1 MANKYVQNMFDDE
14 IISCYRCP
22 RLRQYSEM
30 IAKIKVK
37 RFRNWEYWGRPLP
50 GYGDENASLLIVGL
64 APAAHGGNRTGR
76 VFTGDE
82 SGKWVTK
89 ALYELGLSNL
99 EFSLSREDNLILRG
113 VYLTNAVKCAPP
125 KNKPLREEILNCNYF
140 LRKEIMSLR
149 NLKVI
154 LALGK
159 IAFDS
164 VCIAFNEKCKFSHG
178 VVYDVKGKKIVGS
191 YHPSAQNTK
200 TGRLTWESFIQV
212 VRKAYELT
220 KES

>member
-1 MANKYVQNMFDDE
+1 MFDEE
-14 IISCYRCP
+14 IISCYKCP

-30 IAKIKVK
+30 IGKIKVK
-37 RFRNWEYWGRPLP
+37 RFRDWEYWGKPLP

-82 SGKWVTK
+82 SGKWVIK

-99 EFSLSREDNLILRG
+99 EFSLRREDNLILRG
-113 VYLTNAVKCAPP
+113 VYLTNAVKCTPP

-164 VCIAFNEKCKFSHG
+164 VCMVFNEKCKFSHG
-178 VVYDVKGKKIVGS
+178 VIYDIEGKKIVGS

-200 TGRLTWESFIQV
+200 TGRLTWESFMQV
-212 VRKAYELT
+212 VRKAYELS
-220 KES
+220 KAS

>member
-1 MANKYVQNMFDDE
+1 MFDDE

-22 RLRQYSEM
+22 RLREYSEM
-30 IAKIKVK
+30 IAKIKVH
-37 RFRNWEYWGRPLP
+37 RFKDWEYWGKPLP
-50 GYGDENASLLIVGL
+50 GYGDDNAKLLIVGL

-82 SGKWVTK
+82 SGKWVIR

-99 EFSLSREDNLILRG
+99 QISLSREDNLILRG

-125 KNKPLREEILNCNYF
+125 KNKPSKEEILNCSYF
-140 LRKEIMSLR
+140 LKKEINCLK

-164 VCIAFNEKCKFSHG
+164 VCMVFNEKCKFSHG
-178 VVYDVKGKKIVGS
+178 VVYDIKDKKIVGS

-200 TGRLTWESFIQV
+200 TGRLTWESFMEV
-212 VRKAYELT
+212 MRKAYELS
-220 KES
+220 KN

>member
-1 MANKYVQNMFDDE
+1 MFRTPMLEDE

-22 RLRQYSEM
+22 RLRQYSEI
-30 IAKIKVK
+30 IAKVKVR
-37 RFRNWEYWGRPLP
+37 RFKDWEYWGKPLP
-50 GYGDENASLLIVGL
+50 GYGDVNAKLLIVGL

-82 SGKWVTK
+82 SGKWVIR

-99 EFSLSREDNLILRG
+99 EVSSSREDNLILKD

-125 KNKPLREEILNCNYF
+125 KNKPSREEILNCSYF
-140 LRKEIMSLR
+140 LKKEIESLI

-159 IAFDS
+159 VAFDS
-164 VCIAFNEKCKFSHG
+164 VCMTFNKGCNFSHG
-178 VVYDVKGKKIVGS
+178 VVYDTVGKKIIGS

-200 TGRLTWESFIQV
+200 TGRLTWESFMAV
-212 VRKAYELT
+212 MRKAYELT
-220 KES
+220 RE